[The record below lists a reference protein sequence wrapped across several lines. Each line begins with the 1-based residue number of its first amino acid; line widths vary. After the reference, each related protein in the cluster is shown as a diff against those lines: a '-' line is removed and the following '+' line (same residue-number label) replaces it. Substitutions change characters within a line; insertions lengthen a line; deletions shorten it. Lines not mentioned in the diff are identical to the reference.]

1 MKITA
6 HKQRYQQKM
15 FAVFDYIDQ
24 HLDEDL
30 NLVVISEVACFSKF
44 HFHRQFCEYTG
55 ISLFKYLQ
63 LLRLKRASYQLV
75 FNLDKSV
82 LDIALDA
89 QFSSSESFSRAFKKT
104 FAQTPSQ
111 FRTTPLWK
119 PWHLKYNISRGKVA
133 MNASVDTT
141 IKVNLITFEETRVA
155 VYEHRGAV
163 EGLNYS
169 IEAFITWRKKTQ
181 LSPIKSSATFGLAYS
196 DPATTVPEEFKF
208 DICGEVIKAVAENSD
223 GIMNKSIPA
232 GLCAQIVHLGTHSLL
247 DEKIHYLY
255 GKWLPE
261 SGYSLRDFP
270 CFFKYINFFPEVSED
285 KLITEIYL
293 PIQ

>member
-1 MKITA
+1 MKISA

-15 FAVFDYIDQ
+15 GVVFDYIDQ
-24 HLDEDL
+24 HLDEEL
-30 NLVVISEVACFSKF
+30 NLALLSEVACFSKF

-75 FNLDKSV
+75 FNLDISV

-111 FRTTPLWK
+111 FRAAPLWK
-119 PWHLKYNISRGKVA
+119 PWHQKYQYNISRGKVDMDIA
-133 MNASVDTT
+133 MT
-141 IKVNLITFEETRVA
+141 VNLIAFEETKIA
-155 VYEHRGAV
+155 VYEHKGAV
-163 EGLNYS
+163 ERLNYS
-169 IEAFITWRKKTQ
+169 IEAFIAWRKRTQ
-181 LSPIKSSATFGLAYS
+181 LSPINSSATFGLAYS
-196 DPATTVPEEFKF
+196 DPATTVPEDFKF
-208 DICGEVIKAVAENSD
+208 DICGEVIKPVAKNDD
-223 GIMNKSIPA
+223 GIVNKFIPA
-232 GLCAQIVHLGTHSLL
+232 GLCAQIVHLGSHSLL

-255 GKWLPE
+255 GQWLPE

-270 CFFKYINFFPEVSED
+270 CFFKYINFFGQVSED